1 MRNRITDFIIGV
13 VVGMVIMFF
22 IRKPL
27 IKEVKVP
34 FRVEVKVPV
43 IEKVFDTV
51 YTKGKVKIVKEVDT
65 ALVGQYKKANDSLK
79 EALFNSAVTVREY
92 KEVFEDSTIT
102 ITVGANVT
110 GTLNSLIA
118 EYKTKPRVV
127 VLDTTL
133 KVDVPDYSRSFGV
146 YGELGLPTNLGEGGM
161 VEGPPILKV
170 GFDVTNKKNFIYGG
184 SFDTEKRVWIK
195 VGKRFNY

>member
-1 MRNRITDFIIGV
+1 MKNNIIVFV
-13 VVGMVIMFF
+13 VAVLIGMAIMFF
-22 IRKPL
+22 IRKPQ

-34 FRVEVKVPV
+34 FKVEVKVPV

-51 YTKGKVKIVKEVDT
+51 YPKAKVVKEVDT
-65 ALVGQYKKANDSLK
+65 SLVEQYKKANDSLK
-79 EALFNSAVTVREY
+79 KALFESAVTVREY

-102 ITVGANVT
+102 ITVGAKVT

-133 KVDVPDYSRSFGV
+133 TVDVPDYSRSISV
-146 YGELGLPTNLGEGGM
+146 YGELGMPTIQWTEATP
-161 VEGPPILKV
+161 VFKV
-170 GFDVTNKKNFIYGG
+170 GFDISNKKNWIWGG
-184 SFDTEKRVWIK
+184 SYDTEKRVWLK
-195 VGKRFNY
+195 LGKKFNF

>member
-1 MRNRITDFIIGV
+1 MKNNIIGFV
-13 VVGMVIMFF
+13 VAVLIGMAIMFF
-22 IRKPL
+22 IRKPQ

-34 FRVEVKVPV
+34 FKVEVKVPV

-51 YTKGKVKIVKEVDT
+51 YPKAKVVKEVDT
-65 ALVGQYKKANDSLK
+65 SLVEQYKKANDSLK
-79 EALFNSAVTVREY
+79 KALFESAVTVREY

-102 ITVGANVT
+102 ITVGAKVT

-133 KVDVPDYSRSFGV
+133 TVDVPDYSRSISV
-146 YGELGLPTNLGEGGM
+146 YGELGVPTIQEI
-161 VEGPPILKV
+161 EAPPVFKV
-170 GFDVTNKKNFIYGG
+170 GLDISNKKNWILGG
-184 SFDTEKRVWIK
+184 SYDTEKRFWVK
-195 VGKRFNY
+195 LGKKFNF

>member
-1 MRNRITDFIIGV
+1 MKNNIIGFV
-13 VVGMVIMFF
+13 VAVLIGMAIMFF
-22 IRKPL
+22 IRKPQ

-34 FRVEVKVPV
+34 FKVEVKVPV

-51 YTKGKVKIVKEVDT
+51 YPKAKVVKEVDT
-65 ALVGQYKKANDSLK
+65 SLVEQYKKANDSLK
-79 EALFNSAVTVREY
+79 KALFESAVTVREY

-110 GTLNSLIA
+110 GILNSLTA

-133 KVDVPDYSRSFGV
+133 TVDVPDYSRSISV
-146 YGELGLPTNLGEGGM
+146 YGELGMPTIQGIEA
-161 VEGPPILKV
+161 PPVFKA
-170 GFDVTNKKNFIYGG
+170 GFDISNKKDLIWGVSY
-184 SFDTEKRVWIK
+184 DTEKRVWAK
-195 VGKRFNY
+195 LGKKFNF

>member
-1 MRNRITDFIIGV
+1 MKKDIISYIV
-13 VVGMVIMFF
+13 VFALGMALMFY
-22 IRKPL
+22 IGKPQ

-34 FRVEVKVPV
+34 FRVEVEVPV

-51 YTKGKVKIVKEVDT
+51 YKPVEIKKTVVVKNEKLIEE
-65 ALVGQYKKANDSLK
+65 YKKANDSLK
-79 EALFNSAVTVREY
+79 EALFNSAVTVKEY

-133 KVDVPDYSRSFGV
+133 TVKVPDYNRSISV
-146 YGELGLPTNLGEGGM
+146 YGEIGLPTDQTKQLSVTPIIKLG
-161 VEGPPILKV
+161 L
-170 GFDVTNKKNFIYGG
+170 DYSNKKNWLYGV
-184 SFDTEKRVWIK
+184 SFDSEKRAWFKI
-195 VGKRFNY
+195 GKKFNF

>member
-1 MRNRITDFIIGV
+1 MKNSITKYVIAVLIG
-13 VVGMVIMFF
+13 MAIMFF
-22 IRKPL
+22 IKKPQV
-27 IKEVKVP
+27 KEVKVP

-43 IEKVFDTV
+43 IERVFDTIL
-51 YTKGKVKIVKEVDT
+51 KPFEVKKEVVVRDEK
-65 ALVGQYKKANDSLK
+65 LIEKYKKANDSLK

-118 EYKTKPRVV
+118 EYKTKPRII

-133 KVDVPDYSRSFGV
+133 KVKVPDYSRSIGV
-146 YGELGLPTNLGEGGM
+146 YGEVGLPTNM
-161 VEGPPILKV
+161 NSKSMISTPVLKI
-170 GFDVTNKKNFIYGG
+170 GFDISNKKNWIYGG

-195 VGKRFNY
+195 VGKKFNF

>member
-1 MRNRITDFIIGV
+1 MKNNIIGFV
-13 VVGMVIMFF
+13 VAVLIGMAIMFF
-22 IRKPL
+22 IRKPQ

-51 YTKGKVKIVKEVDT
+51 YPKAKVVKEVDT
-65 ALVGQYKKANDSLK
+65 SLVEQYKKANDSLK
-79 EALFNSAVTVREY
+79 RALFESAVTVREY

-133 KVDVPDYSRSFGV
+133 TVDVPDYSRSISV
-146 YGELGLPTNLGEGGM
+146 YGELGMPTIQGIEASP
-161 VEGPPILKV
+161 VFKV
-170 GFDVTNKKNFIYGG
+170 GFDISNKRNWIWGG
-184 SFDTEKRVWIK
+184 SYDTEKRVWVK
-195 VGKRFNY
+195 LGKKFNF

>member
-1 MRNRITDFIIGV
+1 MKNNIIGFV
-13 VVGMVIMFF
+13 VAVLIGMAIMFF
-22 IRKPL
+22 IRKPQ

-34 FRVEVKVPV
+34 FKVEVKVPV

-51 YTKGKVKIVKEVDT
+51 HPKAKVVKEVDT
-65 ALVGQYKKANDSLK
+65 SLVEQYKKANDSLK
-79 EALFNSAVTVREY
+79 KALFESSVTVREY

-102 ITVGANVT
+102 ITVGAKVT

-133 KVDVPDYSRSFGV
+133 TVDVPDYSRSISV
-146 YGELGLPTNLGEGGM
+146 YGELGMPTVQGIEA
-161 VEGPPILKV
+161 PPVFKV
-170 GFDVTNKKNFIYGG
+170 GFDISNKKNWIWGG
-184 SFDTEKRVWIK
+184 SYDTEKRVWVK
-195 VGKRFNY
+195 LGKKFNF

>member
-1 MRNRITDFIIGV
+1 MKNNIIGFV
-13 VVGMVIMFF
+13 VAVLIGMAIMFF
-22 IRKPL
+22 IRKPQ

-51 YTKGKVKIVKEVDT
+51 YPKAKVVKEVDT
-65 ALVGQYKKANDSLK
+65 SLVEQYKKANDSLK
-79 EALFNSAVTVREY
+79 KALFKSAVTVREY

-133 KVDVPDYSRSFGV
+133 TVDVPDYSRSISV
-146 YGELGLPTNLGEGGM
+146 YGELGMPTIQGIEASP
-161 VEGPPILKV
+161 VFKA
-170 GFDVTNKKNFIYGG
+170 GFDISNKRNWIWGG
-184 SFDTEKRVWIK
+184 SYDTEKRVWLK
-195 VGKRFNY
+195 LGKKFNF

>member
-1 MRNRITDFIIGV
+1 MKNNIIGFV
-13 VVGMVIMFF
+13 VAVLIGMAIMFF
-22 IRKPL
+22 IRKPQ

-34 FRVEVKVPV
+34 FKVEVEVPV
-43 IEKVFDTV
+43 IEKVFDTI
-51 YTKGKVKIVKEVDT
+51 YPKAKVVKEVDT
-65 ALVGQYKKANDSLK
+65 SLVEQYKKANDSLK
-79 EALFNSAVTVREY
+79 KALFESAVTVREY

-133 KVDVPDYSRSFGV
+133 TVDVPDYSRSISV
-146 YGELGLPTNLGEGGM
+146 YGELGMPTIQGIEASP
-161 VEGPPILKV
+161 VFKA
-170 GFDVTNKKNFIYGG
+170 GFDISNKRNWIWGG
-184 SFDTEKRVWIK
+184 SYDTEKRVWLK
-195 VGKRFNY
+195 LGKKFNF